1 MKCKNIVNGTIIG
14 IVVVFIVPLAG
25 YLILTLMGYYP
36 YGVSWDVAQK
46 IVKKG
51 GSAKDCMKIIQPIS
65 EPMSPSTGE
74 QRSGC
79 IYDYAKLTKDPSAC
93 ELLMPSSYG
102 WDCLGQAEKPNSR
115 QCWFDFGPTPP
126 QVGRGNDAVTIPA
139 CASNPKSMQENRCC
153 ELAETLYVDKENNC
167 DALKEPTVLHDQ
179 CLELM
184 AKRDKNLV
192 LCSQIQDDNVRSGCE
207 VAVRAL
213 KKE

>member
-1 MKCKNIVNGTIIG
+1 MKRLLLGIIAVIG
-14 IVVVFIVPLAG
+14 AYVVAYPLFLS
-25 YLILTLMGYYP
+25 LIGYYP
-36 YGVSWDVAQK
+36 WGVSWEVAEK
-46 IVKKG
+46 IVAKHG
-51 GSAKDCMKIIQPIS
+51 TAKDCLKIIHPIA
-65 EPMSPSTGE
+65 EPMSPTEGE
-74 QRSGC
+74 QRSSC
-79 IYDYAKLTKDPSAC
+79 IYDVAKLTKDPSAC

-102 WDCLGQAEKPNSR
+102 WSCLGAAEKPNSR

-192 LCSQIQDDNVRSGCE
+192 LCDQIKDDNVRSGCE

-213 KKE
+213 VNDQ

>member
-1 MKCKNIVNGTIIG
+1 MKILRTVGLTILM
-14 IVVVFIVPLAG
+14 V
-25 YLILTLMGYYP
+25 ILGLLLFPWFLRGLGYY
-36 YGVSWDVAQK
+36 VD
-46 IVKKG
+46 
-51 GSAKDCMKIIQPIS
+51 
-65 EPMSPSTGE
+65 STGGE
-74 QRSGC
+74 IGRLAAEKHDVTLCKRIIVYSHLFGPPTMSRRGEC
-79 IYDYAKLTKDPSAC
+79 VYTYAELTKDPSAC

-126 QVGRGNDAVTIPA
+126 QVGRGNDVVTIPA

-167 DALKEPTVLHDQ
+167 DALKGPTVLHDQ

-213 KKE
+213 KQE